1 MRILLVRTSALGD
14 IVHCLPVL
22 TALRRALPDS
32 TIAWAVEQVWSPLLD
47 GHPDIDRLIRVRFK
61 AWRKMPK
68 RAAWRDLR
76 RCIGELRAFD
86 ADVALDLMG
95 NHKGALLARWSKAKR
110 VIGAAREHRRE
121 PSSAVWLK
129 ETAPADPDSVHA
141 VDRALEVLR
150 ALDVETRPVDFGGD
164 RLLARPPNDAT
175 PDSATP
181 LLAEMDV
188 VRAAGRPLV
197 TIQAGAGWANKTW
210 PSEWFGEVASGL
222 RRAVDADV
230 RVLLAPGE
238 EHLAEAVVAAS
249 DGAAQVVDTFDF
261 RVLAAVLRRS
271 DLLLGGDT
279 GPLHLAHALGTPVL
293 CLVGPT
299 DPARNGPYVG
309 GPDSDPDGVVF
320 RELPCSYCYKRF
332 DEPKACLLQLTPELV
347 LRQAL
352 RRLRDLS
359 G

>member
-14 IVHCLPVL
+14 IVHCLPAL
-22 TALRRALPDS
+22 TALRRALPDAK
-32 TIAWAVEQVWSPLLD
+32 IAWAVEQVWSPLLD
-47 GHPDIDRLIRVRFK
+47 GHPDIDRLIPVRFK

-68 RAAWRDLR
+68 LAAWRDLR
-76 RCIGELRAFD
+76 RCIGELRAFE

-129 ETAPADPDSVHA
+129 ETAPADLDSVHA
-141 VDRALEVLR
+141 VDRALDVLR
-150 ALDVETRPVDFGGD
+150 ALDVETRPVDLGGD
-164 RLLARPPNDAT
+164 RLLALPPNDTTSNTTSNTA
-175 PDSATP
+175 PV
-181 LLAEMDV
+181 LAELDDL
-188 VRAAGRPLV
+188 RAEGRPLV

-210 PSEWFGEVASGL
+210 PAEWFGEVASGL
-222 RRAVDADV
+222 RRAVDAEV

-238 EHLAEAVVAAS
+238 EHLAEAVVSSS
-249 DGAAQVVDTFDF
+249 DGAARVVDTFDF

-299 DPARNGPYVG
+299 DPARNGPYG
-309 GPDSDPDGVVF
+309 DPDGVVF